1 MNIWMESLPGKEHQI
16 EQIFTQII
24 KEMFIGLH
32 GAQPAVKSA
41 KIEAMQS
48 ANALS

>member
-1 MNIWMESLPGKEHQI
+1 MNIWVESLPGKEHQI
-16 EQIFTQII
+16 EQILTQII
-24 KEMFIGLH
+24 KEMFIGMR
-32 GAQPAVKSA
+32 AVKSA